1 MWLKF
6 LNKCLLRPVFVGEA
20 SGKPLAR
27 VPYLHGGFEVTGLP
41 EGVSFKKPTAYGS
54 NTIQAIMKNAEKIK
68 FNIAPKE
75 VGLAPSRGQETLTEA
90 AKQKLSK
97 KILDNDKIA
106 GCLSREK
113 RIFEQD
119 LQVTNLDLLANEFR
133 LLVTDLSD
141 HFEKDAILSLISN
154 YQSSLTHQGYVLP
167 VYTDTEEPY
176 WLFYFPG
183 GSCEMESLHSQD
195 KIWGCWLDKTSSNL
209 EYRLLLNRSS
219 IVALNVVCYDGELG
233 SLRFKTNISLCDGV
247 SIVLPSDFHAS
258 ILKCLKE
265 QGFL

>member
-1 MWLKF
+1 MPPL
-6 LNKCLLRPVFVGEA
+6 FVGEA

-41 EGVSFKKPTAYGS
+41 EGVPFKKPTAYGS

-68 FNIAPKE
+68 FNIVPKE
-75 VGLAPSRGQETLTEA
+75 VGLTPSRGQETLTEA
-90 AKQKLSK
+90 AKERLLK
-97 KILDNDKIA
+97 KIMDDHKIA
-106 GCLSREK
+106 GCLSRK
-113 RIFEQD
+113 TRIFEQD
-119 LQVTNLDLLANEFR
+119 LEVINLDLLANEFR

-141 HFEKDAILSLISN
+141 HFEKDAMLSLISN

-195 KIWGCWLDKTSSNL
+195 KIWGYWLDKTSNL

-233 SLRFKTNISLCDGV
+233 SLRLKTNISLCDGV
-247 SIVLPSDFHAS
+247 SIVLPSDFNAS
-258 ILKCLKE
+258 ILRCLKE

>member
-6 LNKCLLRPVFVGEA
+6 LNKCLLRPVVVGEA

-27 VPYLHGGFEVTGLP
+27 VPYLHGGLEVTGLP
-41 EGVSFKKPTAYGS
+41 EGVSFKKPMAYGS

-68 FNIAPKE
+68 FNITPKD
-75 VGLAPSRGQETLTEA
+75 VGLAPSQGQETITQA
-90 AKQKLSK
+90 AKQKLFK
-97 KILDNDKIA
+97 KILDNKKIA
-106 GCLSREK
+106 GCLSREN

-141 HFEKDAILSLISN
+141 HFEKYAILSLISN

-195 KIWGCWLDKTSSNL
+195 MIWEYWLDKTSSNL

-233 SLRFKTNISLCDGV
+233 SLMFKTIISLCDGA